1 MAKHESAFLIILE
14 VTSICLMMLPNS
26 LNCAHNSSNMSKRMD
41 LNAINMS
48 TPSTVYSSKDIKT
61 EDNKTNVQDKKESD
75 ENNEILIDPD
85 KTVEL
90 SSEPELLSESPQLD
104 SDKKKEDEDED
115 SKKEVFVPIKTEKDE
130 KTETVC
136 MKMTN
141 GRWVCSS
148 L

>member
-14 VTSICLMMLPNS
+14 VTSICLMMLPDS

-41 LNAINMS
+41 LDTIN
-48 TPSTVYSSKDIKT
+48 TSSKDIKT
-61 EDNKTNVQDKKESD
+61 EDNKTNVQDKKEND
-75 ENNEILIDPD
+75 EDNEIFINPA

-141 GRWVCSS
+141 GRWVCSN